1 MIALPPNFKYIHT
14 ISFTPIP
21 WEPYELLLYI
31 RDKNGEIIEK
41 YKYKNIPNTSVHY
54 TEFTTPSEEGVY
66 ILEVWYIILFDSHRY
81 RIYEDYLIVSK
92 TKSLIGA
99 LQSAYEELENL
110 HEGVLKLV
118 KDRMR
123 ILLDTTNN
131 ILIPRA
137 KRISRKCKELRE
149 YVDNHILPTANET
162 KQGVDTIKFKIE
174 EQIIP
179 EHGGLKAKLEKLLKW
194 FKKRNA

>member
-21 WEPYELLLYI
+21 WEPYVLLLLI
-31 RDKNGEIIEK
+31 RDKNGEIIDMYE
-41 YKYKNIPNTSVHY
+41 YKRIPNTSVNY
-54 TEFTTPSEEGVY
+54 TEITTPSEEGVY
-66 ILEVWYIILFDSHRY
+66 ILEVWYIIIADSY
-81 RIYEDYLIVSK
+81 QYLIYEDYLIVSK
-92 TKSLIGA
+92 TKSLIGV
-99 LQSAYEELENL
+99 LQSAYEELKLL
-110 HEGVLKLV
+110 HEGVLKRV

-137 KRISRKCKELRE
+137 KKISRKCKELRE

-162 KQGVDTIKFKIE
+162 KQGVDSIKSKIE